1 MAVRGVTTTVGDLVQ
16 TSAATKKRMA
26 RLGRGRKRVAAVAAV
41 VVASLGVG
49 GWAFTSGGSEPG
61 PDVSRTAA
69 GRVPAQENPVPS
81 TWAVPSTR
89 ELSSTT
95 TTTAVVLPVPAP
107 APADAYATT
116 PEVVLGTLSLPTLG
130 VSQPLGEGVTLTALD
145 RSPGHWPG
153 TAMPGQVGNVVVA
166 GHRTTH
172 TKPFLD
178 LDLLRPG
185 DPLIFTMLDG
195 TTWNYQ
201 LTGTSIVQSNALHIV
216 DQTPAKTAT
225 LFACHPKGSA
235 RQRIVASFT
244 FVES

>member
-1 MAVRGVTTTVGDLVQ
+1 MAWFGG
-16 TSAATKKRMA
+16 
-26 RLGRGRKRVAAVAAV
+26 GRKRVAAIAAAV
-41 VVASLGVG
+41 VVASLGAG
-49 GWAFTSGGSEPG
+49 GWALSSSGSESG
-61 PDVSRTAA
+61 PDLSGTAA
-69 GRVPAQENPVPS
+69 SEAPADSPVPS
-81 TWAVPSTR
+81 TWSVPST
-89 ELSSTT
+89 LPAPSTT
-95 TTTAVVLPVPAP
+95 TTTAVALPVPAP
-107 APADAYATT
+107 APADEYAPT

-145 RSPGHWPG
+145 RGPGHWPG

-178 LDLLRPG
+178 LDLLHAG
-185 DPLIFTMLDG
+185 DPLIFTMPDG

-201 LTGTSIVQSNALHIV
+201 LTGTSIVESNALHIV
-216 DQTPAKTAT
+216 DQTPATTAT

-244 FVES
+244 LVES